1 MYYYILFRRNTKMSN
16 LTGKTLVA
24 IGDSLI
30 YGSKQGNHVTW
41 VNKLAKKHN
50 MTVYNHGLNG
60 GTVALQTAEPNKVP
74 MVVRYKDME
83 DGADYVVVLG
93 GANDKRLS
101 IPLGEVDSDDSATF
115 CGALNNLIL
124 GLTAKYPK
132 AKFLFLTNYD
142 RWRSKNAEGL
152 SDIDYVDAMI
162 AVCARWGM
170 PCFDN
175 YRQAGFSFYN
185 PAQCEWIDEGCVLDG
200 KSNRHFSDEGYDF
213 LLTRYEALLEAL

>member
-1 MYYYILFRRNTKMSN
+1 MSN

-30 YGSKQGNHVTW
+30 YGSKLGNEVTW

-74 MVVRYKDME
+74 MCIRYKDME

-101 IPLGEVDSDDSATF
+101 IPLGEVDSEDEATF
-115 CGALNNLIL
+115 CGALNSLIL

-142 RWRSKNAEGL
+142 RWRHTNKEGL

-185 PAQCEWIDEGCVLDG
+185 PAQSAWLDEGCVLDG
-200 KSNRHFSDEGYDF
+200 KPNRHFSDEGYDF

>member
-1 MYYYILFRRNTKMSN
+1 MSN

-24 IGDSLI
+24 LGDSLI
-30 YGSKQGNHVTW
+30 YGSKLGNEATW

-50 MTVYNHGLNG
+50 MTVYNHGING
-60 GTVALQTAEPNKVP
+60 CPVAQQTIEPQRVP
-74 MVVRYKDME
+74 MCVRYADME

-93 GANDKRLS
+93 GANDKRLHV
-101 IPLGEVDSDDSATF
+101 PLGEIDSQDTSTF
-115 CGALNNLIL
+115 CGALNTLIL
-124 GLTAKYPK
+124 GITAKYPK

-142 RWRSKNAEGL
+142 RWRSKNNEGL

-162 AVCARWGM
+162 TVCARWGM

-175 YRQAGFSFYN
+175 YRNAGFSFYN
-185 PAQCEWIDEGCVLDG
+185 PAQCEWIDEGCVLEG

>member
-1 MYYYILFRRNTKMSN
+1 MSN
-16 LTGKTLVA
+16 LTGKTIVA
-24 IGDSLI
+24 LGDSLI
-30 YGSKQGNHVTW
+30 YGSKLGNEATW

-50 MTVYNHGLNG
+50 MTVYNHGING
-60 GTVALQTAEPNKVP
+60 CPVASQTIEPQRVP
-74 MVVRYKDME
+74 MCVRYADME

-101 IPLGEVDSDDSATF
+101 IPLGEVDSEDEATF
-115 CGALNNLIL
+115 CGALNSLIL

-142 RWRSKNAEGL
+142 RWRHTNKEGL

-162 AVCARWGM
+162 KVCARWGM

-175 YRQAGFSFYN
+175 YRNAGFSFYN
-185 PAQCEWIDEGCVLDG
+185 PAQCAWIDEGCVLEG

>member
-1 MYYYILFRRNTKMSN
+1 MSN
-16 LTGKTLVA
+16 LTGKTIVA
-24 IGDSLI
+24 LGDSLI
-30 YGSKQGNHVTW
+30 YGSKLGNEVTW

-50 MTVYNHGLNG
+50 MTVYNHGING
-60 GTVALQTAEPNKVP
+60 CPVAQQTIEPQRVP
-74 MVVRYKDME
+74 MCVRYADME

-93 GANDKRLS
+93 GANDKRLHV
-101 IPLGEVDSDDSATF
+101 PLGEIDSQDTSTF
-115 CGALNNLIL
+115 CGALNTLIL
-124 GLTAKYPK
+124 GITAKYPK

-142 RWRSKNAEGL
+142 RWRSKNNEGL

-175 YRQAGFSFYN
+175 YRNAGFSFYN
-185 PAQCEWIDEGCVLDG
+185 PAQCEWIDEGCVLEG

>member
-1 MYYYILFRRNTKMSN
+1 MYKYVKTEDSKMSN

-74 MVVRYKDME
+74 MVIRYKEME

-101 IPLGEVDSDDSATF
+101 IPLGEVDSDDNATF

-142 RWRSKNAEGL
+142 RWRSKNKEGL
-152 SDIDYVDAMI
+152 SDIDYVDAML

-175 YRQAGFSFYN
+175 YRQASPSTIPHSASGSTR
-185 PAQCEWIDEGCVLDG
+185 AACLRASRTAI
-200 KSNRHFSDEGYDF
+200 S
-213 LLTRYEALLEAL
+213 LTRATTSC

>member
-1 MYYYILFRRNTKMSN
+1 MSN

-24 IGDSLI
+24 LGDSLI
-30 YGSKQGNHVTW
+30 HGSKLGNEVTW

-50 MTVYNHGLNG
+50 MTVYNHGING
-60 GTVALQTAEPNKVP
+60 NPVAVQTTEPQRVP
-74 MVVRYKDME
+74 MCVRYADME

-93 GANDKRLS
+93 GANDKRLHV
-101 IPLGEVDSDDSATF
+101 PLGELDSEDTSTF
-115 CGALNNLIL
+115 CGALNVLIL

-142 RWRSKNAEGL
+142 RWRSKNKEGL
-152 SDIDYVDAMI
+152 SDVDYVDAML
-162 AVCARWGM
+162 AVCARWGIV
-170 PCFDN
+170 CFDN

-185 PAQCEWIDEGCVLDG
+185 PAQCEWLDEGCVLEG
-200 KSNRHFSDEGYDF
+200 KSNRHFSDEGYNF

>member
-1 MYYYILFRRNTKMSN
+1 MSN

-30 YGSKQGNHVTW
+30 YGSKHGNHITW
-41 VNKLAKKHN
+41 VNKLGAKHN

-101 IPLGEVDSDDSATF
+101 IPLGEVDSEDSATF

-132 AKFLFLTNYD
+132 AKFLFLTN
-142 RWRSKNAEGL
+142 
-152 SDIDYVDAMI
+152 
-162 AVCARWGM
+162 
-170 PCFDN
+170 
-175 YRQAGFSFYN
+175 
-185 PAQCEWIDEGCVLDG
+185 
-200 KSNRHFSDEGYDF
+200 
-213 LLTRYEALLEAL
+213 

>member
-1 MYYYILFRRNTKMSN
+1 MSN

-24 IGDSLI
+24 LGDSLI
-30 YGSKQGNHVTW
+30 YGSKLGNEATW

-50 MTVYNHGLNG
+50 MTVYNHGING
-60 GTVALQTAEPNKVP
+60 CPVAQQTIEPQRVP
-74 MVVRYKDME
+74 MCVRYADME

-93 GANDKRLS
+93 GANDKRLHV
-101 IPLGEVDSDDSATF
+101 PLGEIDSQDTSTF
-115 CGALNNLIL
+115 CGALNTLIL
-124 GLTAKYPK
+124 GITAKYPK

-142 RWRSKNAEGL
+142 RWRSKNNEGL
-152 SDIDYVDAMI
+152 SDIDYVDAMLS
-162 AVCARWGM
+162 VCARWGM

-175 YRQAGFSFYN
+175 YRGAGFSFYN
-185 PAQCEWIDEGCVLDG
+185 PAQCEWIDEGCVLEG

>member
-1 MYYYILFRRNTKMSN
+1 MYKYVKTEDSKMSN

-74 MVVRYKDME
+74 MVIRYKEME

-101 IPLGEVDSDDSATF
+101 IPLGEVDSDDNATF
-115 CGALNNLIL
+115 CGALNTLIL

-142 RWRSKNAEGL
+142 RWRSKNKEGL
-152 SDIDYVDAMI
+152 SDIDYVDAML

-185 PAQCEWIDEGCVLDG
+185 PAQCEWIDEGCVLEG

>member
-1 MYYYILFRRNTKMSN
+1 MSN

-24 IGDSLI
+24 LGDSLI
-30 YGSKQGNHVTW
+30 YGSKLGNEATW
-41 VNKLAKKHN
+41 VNKIAKKHN
-50 MTVYNHGLNG
+50 MTVYNHGING
-60 GTVALQTAEPNKVP
+60 CPVAQQTIEPQRVP
-74 MVVRYKDME
+74 MCVRYADME

-93 GANDKRLS
+93 GANDKRLHV
-101 IPLGEVDSDDSATF
+101 PLGEIDSEDTSTF
-115 CGALNNLIL
+115 CGALNTLIL
-124 GLTAKYPK
+124 GITAKYPK

-142 RWRSKNAEGL
+142 RWRSKNNEGL

-162 AVCARWGM
+162 TVCARWGM

-175 YRQAGFSFYN
+175 YRNAGFSFYN
-185 PAQCEWIDEGCVLDG
+185 PAQCEWIDEGCVLEG

>member
-1 MYYYILFRRNTKMSN
+1 MSN
-16 LTGKTLVA
+16 LTGKTIVA
-24 IGDSLI
+24 LGDSLI
-30 YGSKQGNHVTW
+30 YGSKLGNEATW

-50 MTVYNHGLNG
+50 MTVYNHGING
-60 GTVALQTAEPNKVP
+60 CPVASQTIEPQRVP
-74 MVVRYKDME
+74 MCVRYADME

-101 IPLGEVDSDDSATF
+101 IPLGEVDSEDEATF
-115 CGALNNLIL
+115 CGALNSLIL

-142 RWRSKNAEGL
+142 RWRHTNKEGL

-162 AVCARWGM
+162 KVCARWGM

-185 PAQCEWIDEGCVLDG
+185 PAQCAWIDEGCVLEG

>member
-1 MYYYILFRRNTKMSN
+1 MSN

-24 IGDSLI
+24 LGDSLI
-30 YGSKQGNHVTW
+30 YGSKLGNEATW

-50 MTVYNHGLNG
+50 MTVYNHGING
-60 GTVALQTAEPNKVP
+60 CPVAQQTIEPQRVP
-74 MVVRYKDME
+74 MCVRYADME

-93 GANDKRLS
+93 GANDKRLHV
-101 IPLGEVDSDDSATF
+101 PLGEIDSQDTSTF
-115 CGALNNLIL
+115 CGALNTLIL
-124 GLTAKYPK
+124 GITAKYPK

-142 RWRSKNAEGL
+142 RWRSKNNEGL

-175 YRQAGFSFYN
+175 YRNAGFSFYN
-185 PAQCEWIDEGCVLDG
+185 PAQCEWIDEVAIL
-200 KSNRHFSDEGYDF
+200 
-213 LLTRYEALLEAL
+213 LLTHWER

>member
-1 MYYYILFRRNTKMSN
+1 MSN

-24 IGDSLI
+24 LGDSLI
-30 YGSKQGNHVTW
+30 YGSKLGNEATW

-50 MTVYNHGLNG
+50 MTVYNHGING
-60 GTVALQTAEPNKVP
+60 CPVAQQTIEPQRVP
-74 MVVRYKDME
+74 MCVRYADME
-83 DGADYVVVLG
+83 DSADYVVVLG
-93 GANDKRLS
+93 GANDKRLHV
-101 IPLGEVDSDDSATF
+101 PLGEIDSQATSTF
-115 CGALNNLIL
+115 CGALNTLIL
-124 GLTAKYPK
+124 GITAKYPK

-142 RWRSKNAEGL
+142 RWRSKNNEGL

-175 YRQAGFSFYN
+175 YRNAGFSFYN
-185 PAQCEWIDEGCVLDG
+185 PAQCEWIDEGCVLEG

>member
-1 MYYYILFRRNTKMSN
+1 MSN
-16 LTGKTLVA
+16 LTGKTIVA
-24 IGDSLI
+24 LGDSLI
-30 YGSKQGNHVTW
+30 YGSKLGNEATW

-50 MTVYNHGLNG
+50 MTVYNHGING
-60 GTVALQTAEPNKVP
+60 CPVASQTIEPQRVP
-74 MVVRYKDME
+74 MCVRYADME

-93 GANDKRLS
+93 GANDKRLHV
-101 IPLGEVDSDDSATF
+101 PLGEIDSQDTSTF
-115 CGALNNLIL
+115 CGALNTLIL
-124 GLTAKYPK
+124 GITAKYPK

-142 RWRSKNAEGL
+142 RWRSKNNEGL

-175 YRQAGFSFYN
+175 YRGAGFSFYN
-185 PAQCEWIDEGCVLDG
+185 PAQCEWIDEGCVLEG

>member
-1 MYYYILFRRNTKMSN
+1 MSN

-24 IGDSLI
+24 LGDSLI
-30 YGSKQGNHVTW
+30 YGSKLGNEATW

-50 MTVYNHGLNG
+50 MTVYNHGING
-60 GTVALQTAEPNKVP
+60 CPVAQQTIEPQRVP
-74 MVVRYKDME
+74 MCVRYADME

-93 GANDKRLS
+93 GANDKRLHV
-101 IPLGEVDSDDSATF
+101 PLGEIDSEDTSTF
-115 CGALNNLIL
+115 CGALNTLIL
-124 GLTAKYPK
+124 GITAKYPK

-142 RWRSKNAEGL
+142 RWRSKNNEGL

-162 AVCARWGM
+162 TVCARWGM

-175 YRQAGFSFYN
+175 YRNAGFSFYN
-185 PAQCEWIDEGCVLDG
+185 PAQCEWIDEGCVLEG

>member
-1 MYYYILFRRNTKMSN
+1 MSN
-16 LTGKTLVA
+16 LTGKTIVA
-24 IGDSLI
+24 LGDSLI
-30 YGSKQGNHVTW
+30 YGSKLGNEATW

-50 MTVYNHGLNG
+50 MTVYNHGING
-60 GTVALQTAEPNKVP
+60 GPVAVQTTEPQRVP
-74 MVVRYKDME
+74 MCVRYADME

-93 GANDKRLS
+93 GANDKRLHV
-101 IPLGEVDSDDSATF
+101 PLGEIDSEDTSTF
-115 CGALNNLIL
+115 CGALNVLIL

-142 RWRSKNAEGL
+142 RWRSKNKEGL

-175 YRQAGFSFYN
+175 YRRAGFSFYN
-185 PAQCEWIDEGCVLDG
+185 PAQCEWIDEGCVLEG

>member
-1 MYYYILFRRNTKMSN
+1 MSN

-30 YGSKQGNHVTW
+30 HGNKLGNEVTW

-50 MTVYNHGLNG
+50 MTVYNHGING
-60 GTVALQTAEPNKVP
+60 NPVAVQTTEPQRVP
-74 MVVRYKDME
+74 MCVRYADME

-93 GANDKRLS
+93 GANDKRLHVP
-101 IPLGEVDSDDSATF
+101 IGEIDSEDTSTF
-115 CGALNNLIL
+115 CGALNTLIL

-152 SDIDYVDAMI
+152 SDIDYVDAML

-185 PAQCEWIDEGCVLDG
+185 PAQCEWIDEGCVLEG

>member
-1 MYYYILFRRNTKMSN
+1 MSN

-30 YGSKQGNHVTW
+30 YGSRLGNEVTW

-60 GTVALQTAEPNKVP
+60 GTIALQTAEPNKIP
-74 MVVRYKDME
+74 MCVRYKDME

-101 IPLGEVDSDDSATF
+101 IPLGEVDSEDENTF
-115 CGALNNLIL
+115 CGALNSLIL

-142 RWRSKNAEGL
+142 RWRHANKEGL
-152 SDIDYVDAMI
+152 SDIDYVDAML
-162 AVCARWGM
+162 AVCARWGLV
-170 PCFDN
+170 CFDN
-175 YRQAGFSFYN
+175 YRNAGFSFYN
-185 PAQCEWIDEGCVLDG
+185 PAQCAWIDEGCILDG